1 MVLSCTS
8 LDRHRERQFNDND
21 IEVLGKIHAKIIE
34 DCIFI
39 LIAFLLQTVEMQCKK
54 MYNKVN

>member
-1 MVLSCTS
+1 VYFVGQTS
-8 LDRHRERQFNDND
+8 GKTVNDND